1 MGPMGPMGPMGLRG
15 LMRRRG
21 LRGPKGLIGPMGL
34 MGLMGLMGC
43 SSESTDAL
51 VEGPAVETGTAIAFS
66 ANQDGERTVT
76 RTGLEEVGIKTFTV
90 WAYKNTGFTGGT
102 GSDPIN
108 YTSKQQVIPGY
119 YVRWASNSAYTTT
132 SNTNGWEYVNQQTPG
147 ELEQTIKY
155 WDWGAKAYR
164 FFGMAGGREG
174 SYVVS
179 EANGTP
185 EKVVV
190 TIDVNTSTDYDA
202 EAMPYYSRLWF
213 STGRLPDY
221 EDRQFGK
228 PVTLEFVKPLTKVRF
243 MFKFE
248 SKEIEENTVLA
259 AKSFGPTT
267 AGHYIYQ
274 KGTLTVTYPLTGTAT
289 EEIVTTTYNDA
300 YKMADLEQDYYEEPN
315 DLNARKW
322 YTVLPAPHQGS
333 YTLTVTVN
341 GQEHAVVVPAEF
353 MSWLPGYQYTY
364 IFKVH
369 VDGGVSIDSVQSAFT
384 PWTPEYI
391 GEHTVYN
398 W

>member
-1 MGPMGPMGPMGLRG
+1 MGPMGL
-15 LMRRRG
+15 MRLRG
-21 LRGPKGLIGPMGL
+21 LRGLI
-34 MGLMGLMGC
+34 GLMGLMGC
-43 SSESTDAL
+43 SSESTEAPA
-51 VEGPAVETGTAIAFS
+51 EGPTVETGTAIAFS
-66 ANQDGERTVT
+66 ANHDEERTVT
-76 RTGLEEVGIKTFTV
+76 RAGLEEVGIKTFTV
-90 WAYKNTGFTGGT
+90 WAYKNTGYAE
-102 GSDPIN
+102 GSNPIN

-119 YVRWASNSAYTTT
+119 YVRWTSNSAYTTT

-147 ELEQTIKY
+147 QLEQTIKY

-185 EKVVV
+185 GTPEKVVV
-190 TIDVNTSTDYDA
+190 TIDVNASTDYDA
-202 EAMPYYSRLWF
+202 EGMPYYSRLWF
-213 STGRLPDY
+213 SDGNTG
-221 EDRQFGK
+221 EGHKAFGK

-243 MFKFE
+243 MFTYE
-248 SKEIEENTVLA
+248 DPNDAEYTVLSN
-259 AKSFGPTT
+259 KSFGPTPPT
-267 AGHYIYQ
+267 DPDEPRLRIYQ
-274 KGTLTVTYPLTGTAT
+274 KGKMTVTYPLTGIET
-289 EEIVTTTYNDA
+289 EEEEKVIETDDGIPALV
-300 YKMADLEQDYYEEPN
+300 QDYYEEPN

-391 GEHTVYN
+391 GEHKVYN

>member
-1 MGPMGPMGPMGLRG
+1 
-15 LMRRRG
+15 
-21 LRGPKGLIGPMGL
+21 

-43 SSESTDAL
+43 SSESTEAPA
-51 VEGPAVETGTAIAFS
+51 EGPTVETGTAIAFT
-66 ANQDGERTVT
+66 ANQDEERTVT
-76 RTGLEEVGIKTFTV
+76 RAGLEEVGIKTFTV
-90 WAYKNTGFTGGT
+90 WAYKNTDFDE
-102 GSDPIN
+102 GSNPIN

-119 YVRWASNSAYTTT
+119 YVRWTSNSAYTTT

-164 FFGMAGGREG
+164 FFGMAGGRDG

-179 EANGTP
+179 EVNGANGTPGTP

-190 TIDVNTSTDYDA
+190 TIPVNASTDYDA
-202 EAMPYYSRLWF
+202 EGMPYYSRLWF
-213 STGRLPDY
+213 STGQLPDY

-274 KGTLTVTYPLTGTAT
+274 KGTLTVTYPLTGTTT

-322 YTVLPAPHQGS
+322 YTVLPASASEQGS
-333 YTLTVTVN
+333 YTLNVKVN
-341 GQEHAVVVPAEF
+341 GIDKSAVVPAEF
-353 MSWLPGYQYTY
+353 MDWLPGYQYTY

-369 VDGGVSIDSVQSAFT
+369 VDGDVTIDAVQSAFT

-391 GEHTVYN
+391 GEHKVYN

>member
-1 MGPMGPMGPMGLRG
+1 MGIMRLMRPMGLMRLRGLRG
-15 LMRRRG
+15 LI
-21 LRGPKGLIGPMGL
+21 GLIGPMGL

-43 SSESTDAL
+43 SSESTEAL
-51 VEGPAVETGTAIAFS
+51 VEGPTVETGTAIAFS
-66 ANQDGERTVT
+66 ANQDEERTVT
-76 RTGLEEVGIKTFTV
+76 RAGLEEVGIKTFTV
-90 WAYKNTGFTGGT
+90 WAYKNMSYGA
-102 GSDPIN
+102 GSYGD
-108 YTSKQQVIPGY
+108 KQQVIPGY
-119 YVRWASNSAYTTT
+119 YVRWTSNSAYTTT

-185 EKVVV
+185 GTPEKVVV
-190 TIDVNTSTDYDA
+190 TIPVNTSTDYDA
-202 EAMPYYSRLWF
+202 EGMPYYSRLWF
-213 STGRLPDY
+213 SDGNTGKGHKA
-221 EDRQFGK
+221 FGK
-228 PVTLEFVKPLTKVRF
+228 PVTLEFLKPLTKVRF

-322 YTVLPAPHQGS
+322 YTVLPASASEQGS
-333 YTLTVTVN
+333 YTLNVKVN
-341 GQEHAVVVPAEF
+341 GIDKSAVVPAEF
-353 MSWLPGYQYTY
+353 MDWLPGYQYTY

-369 VDGGVSIDSVQSAFT
+369 VDGGVTIDAVQSAFT
-384 PWTPEYI
+384 PWIPEEIKEEYP
-391 GEHTVYN
+391 VYN

>member
-1 MGPMGPMGPMGLRG
+1 MS
-15 LMRRRG
+15 RR
-21 LRGPKGLIGPMGL
+21 MGL

-43 SSESTDAL
+43 SSESTEAPA
-51 VEGPAVETGTAIAFS
+51 EGPTVETGTAIAFT
-66 ANQDGERTVT
+66 ANQDEERTVT
-76 RTGLEEVGIKTFTV
+76 RAGLEEVGIKTFTV
-90 WAYKNTGFTGGT
+90 WAYKNTDFEE
-102 GSDPIN
+102 GSNPIN

-119 YVRWASNSAYTTT
+119 YVRWTSNSAYTTT

-147 ELEQTIKY
+147 QLEQTIKY

-164 FFGMAGGREG
+164 FFGMAGGRDG
-174 SYVVS
+174 SYKVS
-179 EANGTP
+179 EVNGANGASGND
-185 EKVVV
+185 EFVV
-190 TIDVNTSTDYDA
+190 TIDVNASTDYDA
-202 EAMPYYSRLWF
+202 EGMPYYSRLWF
-213 STGRLPDY
+213 SDGNTG
-221 EDRQFGK
+221 EGHKAFGK

-243 MFKFE
+243 MFTYE
-248 SKEIEENTVLA
+248 DPNDANYTVLSN
-259 AKSFGPTT
+259 KNFGPTPPT
-267 AGHYIYQ
+267 DPEDPQPRIYQ
-274 KGTLTVTYPLTGTAT
+274 KGTMTVTYPLTGTAT
-289 EEIVTTTYNDA
+289 EEDEVVTHTDDGLPA
-300 YKMADLEQDYYEEPN
+300 LVQDYYEEPN